1 MSAEAETHVIARS
14 PDLELVGGY
23 LYSLW
28 ASIDTLALALK
39 MPEQDG
45 PFLSTYSS
53 SDPLRPPQV
62 LLPSQRLRGTLY
74 SVHPSATCGE

>member
-1 MSAEAETHVIARS
+1 MSAEAETHVTGRS

-45 PFLSTYSS
+45 PFLSAYSS
-53 SDPLRPPQV
+53 SDPRRTTSSPA
-62 LLPSQRLRGTLY
+62 SF
-74 SVHPSATCGE
+74 SEA